1 MFNQIVLENKEVIKP
16 IGNEVNGF
24 QRFTVIGRTT
34 RAVICSKCFQVDSD
48 FSKKASLDLNRYN
61 SSWHTCVSASRKRH
75 MAESILCESASFHS
89 AVQEQSNE
97 AVTEEFRICDNAIK
111 FSDPSEKYSFSI
123 SCLEEFSTNR
133 DLQLHK
139 QICPMRCQNE
149 AFNHHNSMATGKL
162 VWKCLKKMNL
172 GSALIKAMNDDISTS
187 SNVDSGISKLRSSVT
202 IHDCD
207 VYGLSNTSS
216 VHVVPKKEPHSDR
229 RDHYQ
234 VALNAND
241 IR

>member
-1 MFNQIVLENKEVIKP
+1 VIKP
-16 IGNEVNGF
+16 IGDDVNGF
-24 QRFTVIGRTT
+24 KRFTLIGKTS

-48 FSKKASLDLNRYN
+48 FSTKSLDLNRYN
-61 SSWHTCVSASRKRH
+61 SSWHSCASVTRKRH

-89 AVQEQSNE
+89 AVQDQSGE
-97 AVTEEFRICDNAIK
+97 AVIEEIRICDHAIK
-111 FSDPSEKYSFSI
+111 FSDPSEKYSFSLN
-123 SCLEEFSTNR
+123 CLEEFTTKR

-139 QICPMRCQNE
+139 QICPMRCQNQ
-149 AFNHHNSMATGKL
+149 AFNHNNSMATGKL

-172 GSALIKAMNDDISTS
+172 GSALIKAINDDLSTT
-187 SNVDSGISKLRSSVT
+187 SNVDSGITKLRSSVT
-202 IHDCD
+202 IHNCD

-216 VHVVPKKEPHSDR
+216 LHVVPKKETHVDR

-234 VALNAND
+234 VALNADD